1 MLHLRLPTHTETND
15 SYVCQDHF
23 EPSMY
28 ISRHTYRHAVPHFRR
43 DVPGAIHAVPHISAV
58 PEDNSHMTIIPNSHI
73 SILANKVPVYSS
85 DILENDEAPDDSAE
99 AFAVP
104 GIVEILSDGEEDV
117 SDFIWI
123 FKITIYFSH
132 LFCINYF

>member
-1 MLHLRLPTHTETND
+1 MPDDE
-15 SYVCQDHF
+15 
-23 EPSMY
+23 
-28 ISRHTYRHAVPHFRR
+28 VP
-43 DVPGAIHAVPHISAV
+43 
-58 PEDNSHMTIIPNSHI
+58 
-73 SILANKVPVYSS
+73 
-85 DILENDEAPDDSAE
+85 DEAPDDSAE